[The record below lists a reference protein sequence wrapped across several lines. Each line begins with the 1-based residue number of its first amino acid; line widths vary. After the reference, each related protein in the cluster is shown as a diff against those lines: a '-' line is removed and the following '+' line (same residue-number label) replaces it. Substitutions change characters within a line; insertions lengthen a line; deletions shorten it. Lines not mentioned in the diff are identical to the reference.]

1 MRWCWRASLAK
12 LSPSRS
18 PRMAISWYPGHMHK
32 ASKELAKIMRKTD
45 AVIEVL
51 DARIPESSC
60 NPLLAKL
67 REDRPCIR
75 ILNKADLA
83 ENETTAAWAAHFSKQ
98 ENSACLINGRD
109 AQISRADL
117 VNTAKRL
124 IKHSDDGAMIQGQIV
139 IDGIPNVGKSSLLNQ
154 LTDRKLARTGNEPA
168 VTKGQQRVKLQP
180 GWYLID
186 TPGMLWPKLEDQES
200 AYRLA
205 ITGTIRNTAIEVAD
219 IAWFLAELLLRDYP
233 DRVMERYALEGSPDA
248 IEPFFD
254 ELAKQRGSIGRGGK
268 ADLNKTAEIL
278 LNDFRSGKLG
288 KFSLERP
295 S

>member
-1 MRWCWRASLAK
+1 
-12 LSPSRS
+12 
-18 PRMAISWYPGHMHK
+18 MAISWYPGHMHK
-32 ASKELAKIMRKTD
+32 AGKELAKIMRKTD

-60 NPLLAKL
+60 NPLLASL
-67 REDRPCIR
+67 RENRPCIR

-83 ENETTAAWAAHFSKQ
+83 ESEATAAWAAHFGKQ
-98 ENSACLINGRD
+98 ANSACLINGRD
-109 AQISRADL
+109 AQISRADI
-117 VNTAKRL
+117 VSTAKRL
-124 IKHSDDGAMIQGQIV
+124 IKHTDSAALIQGQIV

-154 LTDRKLARTGNEPA
+154 LTDRKIARTGNEPA
-168 VTKGQQRVKLQP
+168 VTKGQQRVKLID

-186 TPGMLWPKLEDQES
+186 TPGMLWPKLEDQDS

-205 ITGTIRNTAIEVAD
+205 ITGTIRNTAIEAAD
-219 IAWFLAELLLRDYP
+219 IAWFLAELLLREYP
-233 DRVMERYALEGSPDA
+233 DRVTERYAIKGSAAA
-248 IEPFFD
+248 IEEFFD
-254 ELAKQRGSIGRGGK
+254 ELAQQRGSIGRGGK

-288 KFSLERP
+288 KFSLEHP

>member
-1 MRWCWRASLAK
+1 MAQK
-12 LSPSRS
+12 
-18 PRMAISWYPGHMHK
+18 PRYTVALTELQMTISWYPGHMHK
-32 ASKELAKIMRKTD
+32 ASKELTKIMHKTD

-60 NPLLAKL
+60 NPLLANI
-67 REDRPCIR
+67 REQRPCIR

-83 ENETTAAWAAHFSKQ
+83 DDTITQEWVAHFSKLD
-98 ENSACLINGRD
+98 NSTCLINGKHK
-109 AQISRADL
+109 QISRADI

-124 IKHSDDGAMIQGQIV
+124 IKNTDESVLIQGQIV
-139 IDGIPNVGKSSLLNQ
+139 IDGIPNVGKSTLLNQ
-154 LTDRKLARTGNEPA
+154 LTERKVANTGNEPA
-168 VTKGQQRVKLQP
+168 VTKGQQRVKLQE

-233 DRVMERYALEGSPDA
+233 ARLAERYDLPDT
-248 IEPFFD
+248 IQEPEAFFD
-254 ELAKQRGSIGRGGK
+254 ALAKLRGSIGRGGK

-278 LNDFRSGKLG
+278 LNEFRSGKLG
-288 KFSLERP
+288 TFSLETPP

>member
-1 MRWCWRASLAK
+1 
-12 LSPSRS
+12 
-18 PRMAISWYPGHMHK
+18 MAISWYPGHMHK
-32 ASKELAKIMRKTD
+32 ASKELVKIMHKTD

-60 NPLLAKL
+60 NPLLANI
-67 REDRPCIR
+67 REQRPCIR

-83 ENETTAAWAAHFSKQ
+83 DPLVTAAWAKHFSKLA
-98 ENSACLINGRD
+98 NSACLINGKGT
-109 AQISRADL
+109 QLSRADI

-124 IKHSDDGAMIQGQIV
+124 IKNTDETQLIQGQIV
-139 IDGIPNVGKSSLLNQ
+139 IDGIPNVGKSTLLNQ
-154 LTDRKLARTGNEPA
+154 LAERKVANTGNEPA
-168 VTKGQQRVKLQP
+168 VTKGQQRVKLQQ

-233 DRVMERYALEGSPDA
+233 ERLTERYALSESINEP
-248 IEPFFD
+248 EPFFD
-254 ELAKQRGSIGRGGK
+254 ALAKLRGSIGRGGK

-278 LNDFRSGKLG
+278 LNEFRSGKLG
-288 KFSLERP
+288 KFSLETPP

>member
-1 MRWCWRASLAK
+1 
-12 LSPSRS
+12 
-18 PRMAISWYPGHMHK
+18 MAISWYPGHMHK
-32 ASKELAKIMRKTD
+32 ASKELVKIMHKTD

-60 NPLLAKL
+60 NPLLATI
-67 REDRPCIR
+67 REQRPCIR

-83 ENETTAAWAAHFSKQ
+83 NPGITAAWAAHFSKLP
-98 ENSACLINGRD
+98 NSACLINGKGR
-109 AQISRADL
+109 QISRADI
-117 VNTAKRL
+117 VTTAKRL
-124 IKHSDDGAMIQGQIV
+124 IKHTDETQLIQGQIV
-139 IDGIPNVGKSSLLNQ
+139 IDGIPNVGKSTLLNQ
-154 LTDRKLARTGNEPA
+154 LAERKVAHTGNEPA
-168 VTKGQQRVKLQP
+168 VTKGQQRVKLQE

-233 DRVMERYALEGSPDA
+233 ERLSERYALPASIKDP
-248 IEPFFD
+248 EPFFD
-254 ELAKQRGSIGRGGK
+254 ALAKLRGSIGRGGR

-278 LNDFRSGKLG
+278 LNEFRSGKLG
-288 KFSLERP
+288 TFSLETPP

>member
-1 MRWCWRASLAK
+1 
-12 LSPSRS
+12 
-18 PRMAISWYPGHMHK
+18 MAISWYPGHMHK
-32 ASKELAKIMRKTD
+32 ASKELVKIMRKAD

-51 DARIPESSC
+51 DARIPASSC
-60 NPLLAKL
+60 NPLLATI
-67 REDRPCIR
+67 REDLPCIR

-83 ENETTAAWAAHFSKQ
+83 DPATTAAWADHFSRQ
-98 ENSACLINGRD
+98 DNGACLVNGRE
-109 AQISRADL
+109 AQIGRSDI
-117 VNTAKRL
+117 VDTAKRL
-124 IKHSDDGAMIQGQIV
+124 IERIDDTQLIQGQLV
-139 IDGIPNVGKSSLLNQ
+139 IDGIPNVGKSTLLNQ

-168 VTKGQQRVKLQP
+168 VTKGQQRVKLQQ

-205 ITGTIRNTAIEVAD
+205 ITGTIRNTAVDVAD

-233 DRVMERYALEGSPDA
+233 ERVSERYALAESAGGTEA
-248 IEPFFD
+248 FFD
-254 ELAKQRGSIGRGGK
+254 DLAKLRGSIGRGGK

-288 KFSLERP
+288 RFSLESP
-295 S
+295 PA

>member
-1 MRWCWRASLAK
+1 
-12 LSPSRS
+12 
-18 PRMAISWYPGHMHK
+18 MAISWYPGHMHK
-32 ASKELAKIMRKTD
+32 AGKELAKIMRKTD

-60 NPLLAKL
+60 NPLLASL

-83 ENETTAAWAAHFSKQ
+83 ESEQTAAWAAYFSKQ
-98 ENSACLINGRD
+98 ANSACLINGRD
-109 AQISRADL
+109 AQISRADI
-117 VNTAKRL
+117 VTTAKRL
-124 IKHSDDGAMIQGQIV
+124 IKHTDSTALIQGQIV

-154 LTDRKLARTGNEPA
+154 LTDRKIARTGNEPA
-168 VTKGQQRVKLQP
+168 VTKGQQRVKLQD

-205 ITGTIRNTAIEVAD
+205 ITGTIRNTAIEAAD
-219 IAWFLAELLLRDYP
+219 IAWFLAELLLREYP
-233 DRVMERYALEGSPDA
+233 DRVAERYAIEGSPDA
-248 IEPFFD
+248 IEEFFD
-254 ELAKQRGSIGRGGK
+254 ALAQQRGSIGRGGK

-288 KFSLERP
+288 KFSLEHPR
-295 S
+295 

>member
-1 MRWCWRASLAK
+1 MT
-12 LSPSRS
+12 
-18 PRMAISWYPGHMHK
+18 ISWYPGHMPK
-32 ASKELAKIMRKTD
+32 ASKELAKFMRKTD

-60 NPLLAKL
+60 NPLLATL

-83 ENETTAAWAAHFSKQ
+83 DDKVTAAWAAHFSKLD
-98 ENSACLINGRD
+98 NSACLINGKG
-109 AQISRADL
+109 AQINRADI
-117 VNTAKRL
+117 VRVAKKL
-124 IKHSDDGAMIQGQIV
+124 IKNIDEATLIQRQIV

-154 LTDRKLARTGNEPA
+154 LTERKIANTGNEPA
-168 VTKGQQRVKLQP
+168 ITKGQQRVKLQE

-186 TPGMLWPKLEDQES
+186 TPGMLWPKLADQES

-233 DRVMERYALEGSPDA
+233 QRLMERYKLANS
-248 IEPFFD
+248 ITEPEDFF
-254 ELAKQRGSIGRGGK
+254 EALAKQRGCIGRGGRV
-268 ADLNKTAEIL
+268 DLNKTAEIL
-278 LNDFRSGKLG
+278 LNEFRSGKLG
-288 KFSLERP
+288 TYSLETPP

>member
-1 MRWCWRASLAK
+1 MT
-12 LSPSRS
+12 
-18 PRMAISWYPGHMHK
+18 ISWYPGHMHK

-60 NPLLAKL
+60 NPLLATL

-83 ENETTAAWAAHFSKQ
+83 DDKVTAAWAAHFSKLD
-98 ENSACLINGRD
+98 NSACLINGKG
-109 AQISRADL
+109 AQINRADI
-117 VNTAKRL
+117 VRVAKKL
-124 IKHSDDGAMIQGQIV
+124 IKNIDEATLIQGQIV

-154 LTDRKLARTGNEPA
+154 LTERKIANTGNEPA
-168 VTKGQQRVKLQP
+168 ITKGQQRVKLQE

-186 TPGMLWPKLEDQES
+186 TPGMLWPKLADQES

-233 DRVMERYALEGSPDA
+233 QRLMERYKLANS
-248 IEPFFD
+248 ITEPEDFF
-254 ELAKQRGSIGRGGK
+254 EALAKQRGSIGRGGRV
-268 ADLNKTAEIL
+268 DLNKTAEIL
-278 LNDFRSGKLG
+278 LNEFRSGKLG
-288 KFSLERP
+288 TYSLETPP

>member
-1 MRWCWRASLAK
+1 
-12 LSPSRS
+12 
-18 PRMAISWYPGHMHK
+18 MAISWYPGHMHK
-32 ASKELAKIMRKTD
+32 ASKELVKIMHKTD

-51 DARIPESSC
+51 DARMPESSC
-60 NPLLAKL
+60 NPLLATI
-67 REDRPCIR
+67 REELPCIR

-83 ENETTAAWAAHFSKQ
+83 DSDTTAAWAAHFSKLD
-98 ENSACLINGRD
+98 NSACLINGRD
-109 AQISRADL
+109 SQISRSEL
-117 VNTAKRL
+117 VTTAKRL
-124 IKHSDDGAMIQGQIV
+124 IKHTDETLLIRGQIV
-139 IDGIPNVGKSSLLNQ
+139 IDGIPNVGKSTLLNQ
-154 LTDRKLARTGNEPA
+154 LTERKVARTGNEPA
-168 VTKGQQRVKLQP
+168 VTKGQQRVRLQE

-205 ITGTIRNTAIEVAD
+205 ITGTIRNTAVEVAD

-233 DRVMERYALEGSPDA
+233 DRVEERYGLRESAGG
-248 IEPFFD
+248 IEKFFD
-254 ELAKQRGSIGRGGK
+254 DLAKLRGSIGRGGK

-288 KFSLERP
+288 KFSLETPP

>member
-1 MRWCWRASLAK
+1 
-12 LSPSRS
+12 
-18 PRMAISWYPGHMHK
+18 MAISWYPGHMHK

-60 NPLLAKL
+60 NPLLASL
-67 REDRPCIR
+67 REQRPCIR

-83 ENETTAAWAAHFSKQ
+83 ESETTAAWAKHFSKLD
-98 ENSACLINGRD
+98 NSACLINGRD
-109 AQISRADL
+109 SQISRADL
-117 VNTAKRL
+117 VNTARRL
-124 IKHSDDGAMIQGQIV
+124 IKGTDETQLIQGQIV
-139 IDGIPNVGKSSLLNQ
+139 IDGIPNVGKSTLLNQ
-154 LTDRKLARTGNEPA
+154 LTERKLARTGNEPA
-168 VTKGQQRVKLQP
+168 VTKGQQRVKLQD
-180 GWYLID
+180 GWYLVD
-186 TPGMLWPKLEDQES
+186 TPGMLWPKLEDQQS

-205 ITGTIRNTAIEVAD
+205 ITGTIRNTAVEVAD

-233 DRVMERYALEGSPDA
+233 QRIHERYGLQPSAGGTE
-248 IEPFFD
+248 EFFD
-254 ELAKQRGSIGRGGK
+254 DLAKLRGSIGRGGK

-288 KFSLERP
+288 KFSLEQP

>member
-1 MRWCWRASLAK
+1 
-12 LSPSRS
+12 
-18 PRMAISWYPGHMHK
+18 MAISWYPGHMHK

-51 DARIPESSC
+51 DARMPESSC
-60 NPLLAKL
+60 NPLLATI
-67 REDRPCIR
+67 REDLPCIR

-83 ENETTAAWAAHFSKQ
+83 EDDITAAWAKHFSEQ
-98 ENSACLINGRD
+98 GNSACLINGRD
-109 AQISRADL
+109 SQISRQEL

-124 IKHSDDGAMIQGQIV
+124 IKHTDSTLLIQGQIV
-139 IDGIPNVGKSSLLNQ
+139 IDGIPNVGKSTLMNQ
-154 LTDRKLARTGNEPA
+154 LTERKVARTGNEPA
-168 VTKGQQRVKLQP
+168 VTKGQQRVKLQE

-186 TPGMLWPKLEDQES
+186 TPGMLWPKLENQEH

-205 ITGTIRNTAIEVAD
+205 VAGTIRNTAVEVAD

-233 DRVMERYALEGSPDA
+233 ERIEERYGLQQAASE
-248 IEPFFD
+248 IEQFFD
-254 ELAKQRGSIGRGGK
+254 ALANLRGSIGRGGK

-288 KFSLERP
+288 RFSLETP
-295 S
+295 PP

>member
-1 MRWCWRASLAK
+1 MT
-12 LSPSRS
+12 
-18 PRMAISWYPGHMHK
+18 ISWYPGHMHK

-60 NPLLAKL
+60 NPLLATL

-83 ENETTAAWAAHFSKQ
+83 DDKVTAAWAAHFSKLD
-98 ENSACLINGRD
+98 NSACLINGKG
-109 AQISRADL
+109 AQINRADI
-117 VNTAKRL
+117 VRVAKKL
-124 IKHSDDGAMIQGQIV
+124 IKNIDEATLIQRQIV

-154 LTDRKLARTGNEPA
+154 LTERKIANTGNEPA
-168 VTKGQQRVKLQP
+168 ITKGQQRVKLQE

-186 TPGMLWPKLEDQES
+186 TPGMLWPKLADQES

-233 DRVMERYALEGSPDA
+233 QRLMERYKLANS
-248 IEPFFD
+248 ITEPEDFF
-254 ELAKQRGSIGRGGK
+254 EALAKQRGCIGRGGRV
-268 ADLNKTAEIL
+268 DLNKTAEIL
-278 LNDFRSGKLG
+278 LNEFRSGKLG
-288 KFSLERP
+288 TYSLETPP